1 MRRAPL
7 LPFAPLRSLR
17 RCCTLSETQIN
28 TQQQHCKRR
37 NRARKYKIST
47 RRPQPQLQAPRQRA
61 HQQKDSS
68 RQAVH
73 EPRPPAVTRNSVD
86 GDDDMSTGSAST
98 GAAAALVDE
107 RCHVTKQGYRL
118 LSTQRRLLAGVVVQ
132 NAALNVTARWSRVEA
147 LHREAR
153 GECHASPG
161 AVVLV
166 IELMKIVLALVLLAV
181 EIKGNPIISVMKTT
195 VTHPLDCLKVIVP
208 AVLYVIQNQLL
219 LVAAAN
225 LEAPVLGLFGQL
237 KILTTAL
244 FSVALLGSTL
254 GKRRWVALVVL
265 TAGIATVQA
274 SQMHS
279 DGSGDA
285 GEKNVPLGLMMISI
299 VASLSGFA
307 GVYFEKVLKGSPISL
322 WTRNVHLAL
331 FSVATV
337 GLQVVSG
344 DFEEAC
350 PHSLIEYL
358 AQGLG
363 PVAWAYVII
372 QAAGGL
378 LIAAVIK
385 YADNILKAFATSV
398 AILVIALVSSLFFG
412 FALSGLF
419 FMGAAGVISS
429 IFLYGDLLKDLGPC
443 GKSLPWLGGQERPST
458 PRGV

>member
-1 MRRAPL
+1 
-7 LPFAPLRSLR
+7 
-17 RCCTLSETQIN
+17 
-28 TQQQHCKRR
+28 
-37 NRARKYKIST
+37 
-47 RRPQPQLQAPRQRA
+47 
-61 HQQKDSS
+61 
-68 RQAVH
+68 
-73 EPRPPAVTRNSVD
+73 
-86 GDDDMSTGSAST
+86 
-98 GAAAALVDE
+98 
-107 RCHVTKQGYRL
+107 
-118 LSTQRRLLAGVVVQ
+118 
-132 NAALNVTARWSRVEA
+132 
-147 LHREAR
+147 
-153 GECHASPG
+153 
-161 AVVLV
+161 
-166 IELMKIVLALVLLAV
+166 
-181 EIKGNPIISVMKTT
+181 MKTT

-219 LVAAAN
+219 LGSSSKFGSTA
-225 LEAPVLGLFGQL
+225 LGLFGQL
-237 KILTTAL
+237 KILTTAV
-244 FSVALLGSTL
+244 FGSSAGQDARQAKMGRSGGTN
-254 GKRRWVALVVL
+254 RRNSH
-265 TAGIATVQA
+265 GQA

-358 AQGLG
+358 TQGLG

-419 FMGAAGVISS
+419 FMGAAGVIYSN
-429 IFLYGDLLKDLGPC
+429 IPVR
-443 GKSLPWLGGQERPST
+443 SLAGTQGRAASALPG
-458 PRGV
+458 

>member
-1 MRRAPL
+1 MSRV
-7 LPFAPLRSLR
+7 
-17 RCCTLSETQIN
+17 
-28 TQQQHCKRR
+28 
-37 NRARKYKIST
+37 
-47 RRPQPQLQAPRQRA
+47 RQR
-61 HQQKDSS
+61 S
-68 RQAVH
+68 
-73 EPRPPAVTRNSVD
+73 PRNSVD
-86 GDDDMSTGSAST
+86 GDDDMSTGSASPAPLLPSSTKDVTSPSKDT
-98 GAAAALVDE
+98 GFS
-107 RCHVTKQGYRL
+107 L
-118 LSTQRRLLAGVVVQ
+118 LKGALLAGVVVQ

-166 IELMKIVLALVLLAV
+166 IELMKIVLALALLAV

-244 FSVALLGSTL
+244 FSVALLGRTL

-358 AQGLG
+358 VQGLG

-372 QAAGGL
+372 QAAGGSVNSGGHQVRRQHFEGVRYFCCDTRDR
-378 LIAAVIK
+378 ARVVAVLRLR
-385 YADNILKAFATSV
+385 AV
-398 AILVIALVSSLFFG
+398 RLFF
-412 FALSGLF
+412 L
-419 FMGAAGVISS
+419 GASGVIYS
-429 IFLYGDLLKDLGPC
+429 IFLYGGIC
-443 GKSLPWLGGQERPST
+443 
-458 PRGV
+458 